1 MTFPL
6 SSLVRHA
13 HYLTE
18 PTVYPEGDGLDVLY
32 ILTEL
37 IGFIMLALGYF
48 IRFRGRVDLIAGY
61 DEKRVRDPEGLARFV
76 GTNLLLLGAGA
87 FVVLALE
94 FLIPEYAVVLFAVY
108 ALVAVP
114 AVSFL
119 TVWGSKRYEKS

>member
-1 MTFPL
+1 M
-6 SSLVRHA
+6 
-13 HYLTE
+13 
-18 PTVYPEGDGLDVLY
+18 YPEGDLLDVLY

-94 FLIPEYAVVLFAVY
+94 FLLPGYAVVLFAVY

-119 TVWGSKRYEKS
+119 TVWGSKRYEKPVQ